1 MRRYKVCK
9 INLFPLAKFGCF
21 LGGLALFLPGLLCSI
36 ASVQVVGAL
45 RVLLEDWQKAAL
57 DLGLIPVEFDFVALL
72 GLETAL
78 ATLTTLDNNSF
89 LLVLLVVLLY
99 LIAGGLLVGVTV
111 LLVGWVYNLVAALT
125 GGLEVELQETL
136 DA

>member
-1 MRRYKVCK
+1 MHRYKVRK
-9 INLFPLAKFGCF
+9 INLFPLAKFGCL

-36 ASVQVVGAL
+36 VSVQVIGVL
-45 RVLLEDWQKAAL
+45 RALLENWQQAAL
-57 DLGLIPVEFDFVALL
+57 DLGLVPVEFDFVTLL

-89 LLVLLVVLLY
+89 LLVLLIVLLY
-99 LIAGGLLVGVTV
+99 LIVGGLLVGVTV
-111 LLVGWVYNLVAALT
+111 LLLGWVYNLVAALT
-125 GGLEVELQETL
+125 GGLEVELHEAP